1 MLETEEQEAASKLVT
16 AWAKLEK
23 VVGAPDRLDKLAD
36 DVYEHFTARCEVLA
50 GKALVVAY
58 SRRIAA
64 ELTEL
69 LRERFGAEAVEC
81 VISAQATD
89 PPEISRWR
97 RSKAEL
103 QQVAKDFKDP
113 EHELRIVV
121 VKDMWLTGFDAPV
134 LHTLYID
141 KPMRD
146 HGLLQAI
153 ARVNRV
159 FKDKPGGLVVDYI
172 GIGEDLRAS
181 LRAYD
186 DTDLDDPVI
195 PRGRPSPDSVR
206 STR

>member
-1 MLETEEQEAASKLVT
+1 MT

-23 VVGAPDRLDKLAD
+23 VVGAPDRLQRLAD
-36 DVYEHFTARCEVLA
+36 DVAEHFTGPLRGARGQGDGRRVLA
-50 GKALVVAY
+50 GGSPPSSPACCASASVTTR
-58 SRRIAA
+58 S
-64 ELTEL
+64 T
-69 LRERFGAEAVEC
+69 C

-89 PPEISRWR
+89 PPEHLAASAGQSPSSRSSPR
-97 RSKAEL
+97 RSRIPT
-103 QQVAKDFKDP
+103 DP
-113 EHELRIVV
+113 LRLVV

-159 FKDKPGGLVVDYI
+159 FRDKPGGLVVDYI

-181 LRAYD
+181 LQR
-186 DTDLDDPVI
+186 L
-195 PRGRPSPDSVR
+195 RRRPT
-206 STR
+206 STTR